1 MNRSSIYAATSP
13 FVPTKPGFHH
23 WELARQ
29 PLGQLPEAAQIEA
42 LHLQFLQQE
51 AVKNCVSA
59 CPILIAELDA
69 LLQAGPRLSMRR
81 IIKVAEMTRNSFL
94 QANLS
99 AVDLLQRLQE
109 ETTGSL
115 RKSAI
120 VGMMDLQSGVLMAV
134 DFLAA
139 QPEIAHFELEELRD
153 YLLLM
158 KWSVIRFLHHMQVM
172 RLLSQPLPIDKKFRG
187 SDNWKALEA
196 EFRQLYPQP
205 ADIRFAPAQLASYP
219 FVHWQL
225 CACILAEICLNV
237 LQITEQRGE
246 LYFSILTEADN
257 KAATPKTFR
266 SMTIAIQS
274 KGYQV
279 NQELAAILNGEI
291 AHAKNEL
298 IDWQVYHLRRLA
310 RLHQASL
317 QINSVAVN
325 ELQLL
330 LTLH

>member
-1 MNRSSIYAATSP
+1 MNRTVTSTTSP
-13 FVPTKPGFHH
+13 FVPSKPGFHH

-42 LHLQFLQQE
+42 LHLQFLEQE
-51 AVKNCVSA
+51 AVKNCVAA

-172 RLLSQPLPIDKKFRG
+172 RLLSQPLPKDKKFHG

-237 LQITEQRGE
+237 LQTTEQQGE
-246 LYFSILTEADN
+246 LHFSILPEAN
-257 KAATPKTFR
+257 TQVASAPEAYR
-266 SMTIAIQS
+266 SMTIVIQS

>member
-1 MNRSSIYAATSP
+1 MNSTSTSFTSP
-13 FVPTKPGFHH
+13 LAPSKPGFHH

-42 LHLQFLQQE
+42 LHQQFLQQQ
-51 AVKNCVSA
+51 AVKNCIQA

-69 LLQAGPRLSMRR
+69 LLQAGPRLSLRR

-99 AVDLLQRLQE
+99 AVTLLQRLQE
-109 ETTGSL
+109 ETSGSL

-172 RLLSQPLPIDKKFRG
+172 RLLSQPLPTDKKFRG

-205 ADIRFAPAQLASYP
+205 AEISFAPAQLTAYP

-237 LQITEQRGE
+237 LQTTEQTGH
-246 LYFSILTEADN
+246 LHFSIQPEPVSSSTTS
-257 KAATPKTFR
+257 AANFR

-274 KGYQV
+274 KGYGV

-291 AHAKNEL
+291 SQAKNEL

-317 QINSVAVN
+317 QINATAPN
-325 ELQLL
+325 ELQLF